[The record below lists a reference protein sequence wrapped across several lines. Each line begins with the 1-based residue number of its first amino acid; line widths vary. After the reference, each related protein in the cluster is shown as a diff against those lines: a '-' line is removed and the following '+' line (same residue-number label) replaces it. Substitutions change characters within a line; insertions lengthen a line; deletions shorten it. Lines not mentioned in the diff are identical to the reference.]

1 MEFAEQIRNRR
12 IERGLS
18 QDEVAEA
25 IYVSR
30 QTISN
35 WETDKTYPD
44 VESLLRLSALFDAS
58 VDELI
63 KGDAATLE
71 RMVAIDMRKMNWL
84 TWAMIISIVL
94 AIAFFFGL
102 SLAWTEPA
110 GIGRMTYG
118 NLAGVAVFV
127 PLYIIG
133 MGCAIAIERLKKRHD
148 LVTYREIDAFL
159 KGEPVEEVRRG
170 GDFSRQHPVLSLL
183 LKFLAG
189 AAVGAFIGIV
199 VYKLIG

>member
-1 MEFAEQIRNRR
+1 MELAEQIRNHR

-18 QDEVAEA
+18 QDEVADA

-44 VESLLRLSALFDAS
+44 VESLLRLSTLFGTS

-71 RMVAIDMRKMNWL
+71 RTVAMDARKMNWL
-84 TWAMIISIVL
+84 TWVMIISIAL
-94 AIAFFFGL
+94 AVAFFIGL
-102 SLAWTEPA
+102 SSTWLEPS
-110 GIGRMTYG
+110 GIGRMTCG
-118 NLAGVAVFV
+118 NMAGLAVFV
-127 PLYIIG
+127 PLYAIG
-133 MGCAIAIERLKKRHD
+133 MGCAIAIERLKKRHN
-148 LVTYREIDAFL
+148 LVAYREIDAFL
-159 KGEPVEEVRRG
+159 KGKPLDEARAG
-170 GDFSRQHPVLSLL
+170 GDFSRRHPVLAVL

-189 AAVGAFIGIV
+189 AIVGALIGIA
-199 VYKLIG
+199 VYMLVG